1 MDWIKLP
8 IDSILYSEFKNSEL
22 IVLIKYQALY
32 CQLEKEPSDA
42 QLNRVFNKKELKLIQ
57 SYAEVVQE
65 LCQSQIVL
73 VNKKRNRDKENYKQ
87 KQSLGENSASG
98 PSTDRQRSGVAD
110 KNREDKNREDNIYIT
125 ETSKLGDEMSND
137 IKRISSRLKEILV
150 NYYSRDF
157 NSASWGV
164 VIKKMIKNDK
174 LSVDD
179 IMEKLDWYEKNIGGT
194 YTPVIQSASSLRE
207 KYCKL
212 EDAIIREKNNTIKSN
227 WNKTKEDDD
236 ERCWF

>member
-65 LCQSQIVL
+65 LCQNQIVL

-110 KNREDKNREDNIYIT
+110 KNREDKKREDNIYT
-125 ETSKLGDEMSND
+125 AEFDELWKEYPKQRAGNKQKAFNAYCRAMKRTGQESGFFLSAVRKYADSEEVKRGFAKGCEAWFNADKFND
-137 IKRISSRLKEILV
+137 
-150 NYYSRDF
+150 NYD
-157 NSASWGV
+157 V
-164 VIKKMIKNDK
+164 
-174 LSVDD
+174 
-179 IMEKLDWYEKNIGGT
+179 E
-194 YTPVIQSASSLRE
+194 QSFVA
-207 KYCKL
+207 
-212 EDAIIREKNNTIKSN
+212 N
-227 WNKTKEDDD
+227 DDD
-236 ERCWF
+236 EKCWF